1 MRRNFLPSA
10 LMLVAA
16 FSTLTSTAFAQS
28 GSTNLGTSGGS
39 VLSGPVETLTD
50 GGFISNEPV
59 FQDMVFEPV
68 VQPMMAPAPA
78 AAAKPKKN
86 PAAGA
91 HKGVYYAND
100 FSYLTPDYDGPRY
113 RGDNWKNLDVG
124 RGGKLSIGGELRYRY
139 HSERGQGLQAGFV
152 GFEDTDNDFGLGRL
166 RLYADYQAT
175 DRLRFYIEGLY
186 ASVLHANE
194 EYLERG
200 VDNNFGDIQNLF
212 ADVQVSDS
220 TLVRI
225 GRQELL
231 YSAQRLISP
240 LDWINVRQKF
250 QGVRTIS
257 NFDRWKVDT
266 FWTQP
271 VPVIADEFDRGTE
284 QTDFFGGYLSYKGF
298 ENTDVDLYY
307 IGLDTEDQ
315 LSLDTFGTRIWGNRG
330 NWLFD
335 FQGNIQT
342 GENEAT
348 GQDIEAYAVTAGI
361 GRKSNVGWKP
371 TLWFYYDFAS
381 GDESSTGG
389 TFEQF
394 NQLFPLPHK
403 YLGFIDAAQRENIVS
418 PNVQLTLQPTDKL
431 KLIAWYY
438 HFNSDEADSVVPG
451 VAFPQNQSL
460 TSTDFGNELDL
471 IASWNINPRNNL
483 LFGYS
488 HFFRGDKILGT
499 NDADFFYIQA
509 TRRF

>member
-16 FSTLTSTAFAQS
+16 FSTLTSTVFAQS

-50 GGFISNEPV
+50 GGFISNGPV
-59 FQDMVFEPV
+59 FQDMVFEPAV
-68 VQPMMAPAPA
+68 EPMMAPAA
-78 AAAKPKKN
+78 APKPKGN
-86 PAAGA
+86 PAAKA
-91 HKGVYYAND
+91 YKGVYYAND

-113 RGDNWKNLDVG
+113 LGDNWKNLDVG
-124 RGGKLSIGGELRYRY
+124 RGGKLSIGGEYRFRY
-139 HSERGQGLQAGFV
+139 HSERGQGAQAGAL
-152 GFEDTDNDFGLGRL
+152 GFQDTDNDFGLGRL
-166 RLYADYQAT
+166 RLFADYKAT

-186 ASVLHANE
+186 AFVPFSND
-194 EYLERG
+194 EYTPRG
-200 VDNNFGDIQNLF
+200 VDENFGDIQNLF
-212 ADVQVSDS
+212 ADVKVSDN
-220 TLVRI
+220 TTVRI

-284 QTDFFGGYLSYKGF
+284 QTDFFGGYLSFKGF
-298 ENTDVDLYY
+298 ENADLDLYY
-307 IGLDTEDQ
+307 IGLDTEDE
-315 LSLDTFGTRIWGNRG
+315 LSIDTFGTRFWGSRG
-330 NWLFD
+330 DWLYD

-342 GENEAT
+342 GENQLT
-348 GQDIEAYAVTAGI
+348 GQDIEAYAVTAGL
-361 GRKSNVGWKP
+361 GRSFKNRRWKP

-381 GDESSTGG
+381 GDESSTGE

-394 NQLFPLPHK
+394 NQLFPLAHK
-403 YLGFIDAAQRENIVS
+403 YLGFIDSAQRENIAA

-438 HFNSDEADSVVPG
+438 NFNADEVDSPIPG
-451 VAFPQNQSL
+451 VAFQSAQDL
-460 TSTDFGNELDL
+460 TNTDFGNEIDL
-471 IASWNINPRNNL
+471 IASWNINPRNNV

-488 HFFRGDKILGT
+488 HFFRGDRIIGT
-499 NDADFFYIQA
+499 NDADFFYVQL